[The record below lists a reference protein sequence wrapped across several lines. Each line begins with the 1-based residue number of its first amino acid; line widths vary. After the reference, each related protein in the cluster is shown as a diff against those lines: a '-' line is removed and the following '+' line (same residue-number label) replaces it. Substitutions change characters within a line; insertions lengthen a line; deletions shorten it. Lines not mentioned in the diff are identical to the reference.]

1 VKINLF
7 LKNQKIPKN
16 KKWFYFGSK
25 NQTFVELKKILNK
38 DDCIEFSKKKD
49 EIFKEEL
56 NDYLLWTEK
65 NRERFNDSIYWWS
78 HELAGKNNLNSDF
91 YLYICQINFINK
103 IIKDAEFENLII
115 ICEDI
120 ILKKALIENL
130 NINNNY
136 FFNNFYLINKYF
148 LTFLLLSFNTTK
160 LLMKFI
166 TIKILMLF
174 IRSKLNFKSN
184 INIFH
189 SSGINI
195 TNSEVKLNYFP
206 GINLKE
212 RDDSFF
218 IHLSKK
224 SFFQKIKEISY
235 YESKNFIFVE
245 RFVNFINFLNIIFN
259 FFKSLLIYFRVL
271 NYKNYKIKFLIFK
284 ELIKSSLAPDL
295 NFQIW
300 SYLPLFKKLS
310 KITNVN
316 NIFDHY
322 ENMTSEHLII
332 GAAKKANINTKIFG
346 YHHTFSSNQFLC
358 WNNLLSEWKS
368 NFKPDYIISSGDL
381 SKDYLVS
388 KNCPENKIIVG
399 PPLRY
404 NELINKK
411 IASTNITSNLIVVPL
426 SQIKDHS
433 YEIIL
438 KTFDIYKLNKDYKF
452 KICPHPNLEIDNE
465 FYSKYLKK
473 EKNFSISDLNYRDT
487 LAQSQ
492 FVISSATG
500 AVYDALILDKIVLN
514 LKSDINFC
522 DNYLD
527 FLEEDFKFLKKLT
540 TIDISN
546 FLNNCEKNHIF
557 LLENLEKYKSASNN
571 FVNKL
576 KCDKDFFELI
586 NKLN

>member
-1 VKINLF
+1 MRINLF
-7 LKNQKIPKN
+7 LKNQKLPKN
-16 KKWFYFGSK
+16 KKWFYFGEKHQTLTHLK
-25 NQTFVELKKILNK
+25 NILNK

-56 NDYLLWTEK
+56 DDYLLWTEN
-65 NRERFNDSIYWWS
+65 NREKFNDSIYWWS
-78 HELAGKNNLNSDF
+78 NELAGKNNLNSDF
-91 YLYICQINFINK
+91 YLYICQLNFINK
-103 IIKDAEFENLII
+103 IIKKAPYENLII

-130 NINNNY
+130 NINSN
-136 FFNNFYLINKYF
+136 FLLNNFYLTNKIISTF
-148 LTFLLLSFNTTK
+148 FLLFFNTVK
-160 LLMKFI
+160 LLIKFI
-166 TIKILMLF
+166 LIKSIMLVK
-174 IRSKLNFKSN
+174 RSKLNFKNN

-195 TNSEVKLNYFP
+195 INNEVKLSYFP
-206 GINLKE
+206 GVNLKKNE
-212 RDDSFF
+212 NNYF

-224 SFFQKIKEISY
+224 SFFKKIKEITI
-235 YESKNFIFVE
+235 YEDKNFLLVE
-245 RFVNFINFLNIIFN
+245 RFVDFINFLNIFIN
-259 FFKSLLIYFRVL
+259 FFKSLLIYFKIL

-310 KITNVN
+310 KITNIN

-332 GAAKKANINTKIFG
+332 GAAKQANKNTKIFG

-358 WNNLLSEWKS
+358 WNSLLSEWQS
-368 NFKPDYIISSGDL
+368 NFKPDYVISSGEL
-381 SKDYLVS
+381 SKKFLVN

-404 NELINKK
+404 NELIDNK
-411 IASTNITSNLIVVPL
+411 ITTNNIISNLIVIPL

-433 YEIIL
+433 YEII
-438 KTFDIYKLNKDYKF
+438 KKAFNIYKFNKNYKF
-452 KICPHPNLEIDNE
+452 KICPHPNLEIDKK
-465 FYSKYLKK
+465 FYLKYLEK

-500 AVYDALILDKIVLN
+500 AVYDALILNKIVLN

-527 FLEEDFKFLKKLT
+527 FLKEDFNFLKTLT
-540 TIDISN
+540 TVDISN
-546 FLNNCEKNHIF
+546 FLQNCEKNHSF
-557 LLENLEKYKSASNN
+557 LLENLENYKTASNY

-576 KCDKDFFELI
+576 KYDKDFFELI